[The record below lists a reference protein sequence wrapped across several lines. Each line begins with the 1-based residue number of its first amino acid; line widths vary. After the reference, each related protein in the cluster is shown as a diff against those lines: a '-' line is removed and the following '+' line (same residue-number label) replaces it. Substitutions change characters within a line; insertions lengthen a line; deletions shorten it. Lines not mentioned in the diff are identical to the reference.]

1 MAPPAMT
8 RRRLGIG
15 GDVARWHPLRQWVLL
30 AAVVGDDGDIRAA
43 PFGRGDK
50 VVGAAGPFV
59 DAAENMVGT
68 AHLMLRRI
76 AGADGAG
83 VIPVEHPLPRRVRH
97 ERRDPDAAIAGV
109 VARRFGKARARIDGE
124 GLGQAVRPNRAI
136 LDRKSAGGTILTDRK
151 STRLNSSH

>member
-68 AHLMLRRI
+68 AQLMLRRI
-76 AGADGAG
+76 DGADGA
-83 VIPVEHPLPRRVRH
+83 
-97 ERRDPDAAIAGV
+97 
-109 VARRFGKARARIDGE
+109 
-124 GLGQAVRPNRAI
+124 
-136 LDRKSAGGTILTDRK
+136 DRK
-151 STRLNSSH
+151 STRLNSSHYCASRIQSSA

>member
-8 RRRLGIG
+8 RRRLGFG
-15 GDVARWHPLRQWVLL
+15 GGVARGHPLRQWVLL
-30 AAVVGDDGDIRAA
+30 AAVFGDDGDIRAA

-109 VARRFGKARARIDGE
+109 VAPSFGKARARRE
-124 GLGQAVRPNRAI
+124 GAWPGPAVAATSAI
-136 LDRKSAGGTILTDRK
+136 PHI
-151 STRLNSSH
+151 